1 MKARDA
7 VAMASKSLTPQ
18 RLREMLEYDAETGQ
32 FRWRVARGERG
43 QQGRVQ
49 QASQSRQHYDRTSP
63 L

>member
-18 RLREMLEYDAETGQ
+18 RLREVLEYDAETGQ

-43 QQGRVQ
+43 
-49 QASQSRQHYDRTSP
+49 
-63 L
+63 